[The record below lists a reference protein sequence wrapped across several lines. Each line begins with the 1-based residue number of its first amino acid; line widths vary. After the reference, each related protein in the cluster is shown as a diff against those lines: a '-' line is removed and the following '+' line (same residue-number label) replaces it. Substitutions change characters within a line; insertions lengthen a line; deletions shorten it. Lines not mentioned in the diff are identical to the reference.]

1 MQKYKQIDLLHI
13 SDQASIIKSSKAIV
27 RQVSKEFFK
36 TILQGRKKLFYGGA
50 GGGGGGG
57 GRLSKIVDR
66 HGWPTLKNQS
76 PKKRNLDQNIND
88 SKSHI

>member
-1 MQKYKQIDLLHI
+1 MKIKFLLIGHCSFQLQFWNIKEWQRLFYWVIIKLQKYKQIDLLHI

-50 GGGGGGG
+50 GG
-57 GRLSKIVDR
+57 REEAE
-66 HGWPTLKNQS
+66 
-76 PKKRNLDQNIND
+76 
-88 SKSHI
+88 

>member
-13 SDQASIIKSSKAIV
+13 SGQASIIKSSKAIV

-50 GGGGGGG
+50 GGGG
-57 GRLSKIVDR
+57 RLSKIVDR